1 MIFMYLIDFQSGRKD
16 RNIFCL
22 GQQGILFLNKH

>member
-16 RNIFCL
+16 RNIFCF
-22 GQQGILFLNKH
+22 GQQAILFLNQY